1 MALRN
6 KQDII
11 AEFGKNPQDTGATEV
26 QIALLTDKIQH
37 LTAHMQIH
45 KKDFHSR
52 LGLLKMVGQRRRLL
66 NYIKNN
72 NIDGYRTLIERLGL
86 RK

>member
-11 AEFGKNPQDTGATEV
+11 AEFGKNAQDTGATEV
-26 QIALLTDKIQH
+26 QIALLSDKIQH

-45 KKDFHSR
+45 KKDYHTR
-52 LGLLKMVGQRRRLL
+52 LGLLKMVGQRKRLL
-66 NYIKNN
+66 NYLTKKDL
-72 NIDGYRTLIERLGL
+72 DGYRALIAKLGL